1 MSATP
6 TSALTWL
13 EGLLGTEHL
22 LTNPTQLAGYEVD
35 GLRPAAVAQPGSA
48 GEVAEV
54 VRFAAA
60 EKLAVIPIGGR
71 NKKRGGGAPPRHDLA
86 GDPTPAD
93 GVVAYH
99 PGGLTPGG

>member
-60 EKLAVIPIGGR
+60 EKLAVIPVGGR
-71 NKKRGGGAPPRHDLA
+71 TQLRIGEPPPRFPLGA
-86 GDPTPAD
+86 DPPPVHAWPS
-93 GVVAYH
+93 YR
-99 PGGLTPGG
+99 PGEPYP